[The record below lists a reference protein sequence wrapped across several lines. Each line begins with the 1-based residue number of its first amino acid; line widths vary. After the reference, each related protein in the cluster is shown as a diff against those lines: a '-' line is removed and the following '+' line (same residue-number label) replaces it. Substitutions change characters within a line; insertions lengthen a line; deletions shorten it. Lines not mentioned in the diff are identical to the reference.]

1 VVPIAPPVTAI
12 PTSVGESMGRV
23 EEIGYVSVPFRL
35 PASSTMGKSSSI
47 SYSSPYCHSKRRRT
61 YVLAAPRDRLVVGVE
76 QRVRV
81 AVEVV
86 DIEPDRHRQT
96 DPTDPVGVREDPRVR
111 GLAGHHA
118 PPEDD
123 GVVHLLVHLLGDAPV
138 LLIRDVVRRPRGEPV
153 GGGVV
158 RGEYSSRTLFVTV
171 RWGGVGEYDEVR
183 ADRVAGGEFDDVS
196 GVVAFGRD
204 SGVGVDAADRHA
216 RAVLGAGV
224 FSARSRSQSSK
235 RARWKV

>member
-1 VVPIAPPVTAI
+1 
-12 PTSVGESMGRV
+12 MGRV

-61 YVLAAPRDRLVVGVE
+61 YSLPRGIDSSSASSSAYASRSKSSISSPIGI
-76 QRVRV
+76 VRP
-81 AVEVV
+81 
-86 DIEPDRHRQT
+86 IRQT
-96 DPTDPVGVREDPRVR
+96 RVGVREDPRVR

-123 GVVHLLVHLLGDAPV
+123 GVVHLLVHLLLGDAPV

-153 GGGVV
+153 GGGA
-158 RGEYSSRTLFVTV
+158 SSA
-171 RWGGVGEYDEVR
+171 GGTRREPCSSPCAGAVGEYDEVR

-196 GVVAFGRD
+196 GSSLSGETAGRCRRRGPTRPRGTRRRRLQRGRGASRR
-204 SGVGVDAADRHA
+204 SGRGGRCS
-216 RAVLGAGV
+216 RTCRT
-224 FSARSRSQSSK
+224 RSRF
-235 RARWKV
+235 RCL

>member
-1 VVPIAPPVTAI
+1 
-12 PTSVGESMGRV
+12 MGRV

-61 YVLAAPRDRLVVGVE
+61 YSLPRGIDSSSASSS
-76 QRVRV
+76 VRV

-96 DPTDPVGVREDPRVR
+96 DPTDPVGVREDPRDTRSRRASRPTRRRWRRSPPRTPPR
-111 GLAGHHA
+111 GRAGTPDTRCGSPSA
-118 PPEDD
+118 RRA
-123 GVVHLLVHLLGDAPV
+123 G
-138 LLIRDVVRRPRGEPV
+138 RRRPRPRGGTRREPC
-153 GGGVV
+153 
-158 RGEYSSRTLFVTV
+158 SSPCA
-171 RWGGVGEYDEVR
+171 GAVGEYDEVR

-216 RAVLGAGV
+216 RGTTAPAS
-224 FSARSRSQSSK
+224 SARSRSQSSK